1 MYYVGEVAGPRRARE
16 EAPVAVPENK
26 MKVDTTTVLTSGVG
40 ALGGGLAATAVG
52 PSLGFK
58 GKSGKTL
65 GMALGALAGFMYDQ
79 RAKKKAAG
87 TP

>member
-1 MYYVGEVAGPRRARE
+1 MYYVGEVGKAQEVVVTP
-16 EAPVAVPENK
+16 APK
-26 MKVDTTTVLTSGVG
+26 MKIDTTTVLTSGVG

-52 PSLGFK
+52 PSLGFR

-79 RAKKKAAG
+79 RAKKKVA
-87 TP
+87 TEV